1 MSEDEFFWKV
11 VDARIKFVKDEKGEI
26 SHAILFQNG
35 QELKAKK
42 LPEEHIIDINP
53 AILDNYTGKYKFKDD
68 TITISKENNKLFAR
82 PADQPKLEM
91 FPLSETDFL
100 IKEINAKLS
109 FIKELNGK
117 VNKIKLNLNGMDSE
131 LPRIE

>member
-1 MSEDEFFWKV
+1 MNFWKV
-11 VDARIKFVKDEKGEI
+11 VDARIKFIKDENGEI
-26 SHAILFQNG
+26 SNAVLFQNG

-42 LPEEHIIDINP
+42 LAEEHIIEINP
-53 AILDNYTGKYKFKDD
+53 GILDNYTGKYKFKDD
-68 TITISKENNKLFAR
+68 IITISKANNKLYA
-82 PADQPKLEM
+82 QPTGQSKLEM
-91 FPLSETDFL
+91 LPLSETDFV

-109 FIKELNGK
+109 FVKEENGK